1 MQKYCDHG
9 GRYLMWLPFQVTD
22 THNYDVSIKPGSQ
35 GWPDNSSSEAAENIT
50 YYKSSQP
57 LLMQDAWRQSSKK
70 RQGQGAPYC
79 VVATMGES
87 RILYEDCDQVC
98 GAGYEA
104 EESWVEQECDLK
116 QSVAGWEE
124 APCTACTLPSQVTK
138 NIQFQMRGLC
148 DRWVLILMKQAFKC
162 QFSGL
167 DLTDPT
173 WLPTSPRAA

>member
-9 GRYLMWLPFQVTD
+9 GRYLMWLPFQVSD
-22 THNYDVSIKPGSQ
+22 LHIYNDSIKPGSQ

-87 RILYEDCDQVC
+87 RTLYEGCDPVC
-98 GAGYEA
+98 VAGYEA
-104 EESWVEQECDLK
+104 DESWVEQECDLK

-148 DRWVLILMKQAFKC
+148 DR
-162 QFSGL
+162 S
-167 DLTDPT
+167 
-173 WLPTSPRAA
+173 